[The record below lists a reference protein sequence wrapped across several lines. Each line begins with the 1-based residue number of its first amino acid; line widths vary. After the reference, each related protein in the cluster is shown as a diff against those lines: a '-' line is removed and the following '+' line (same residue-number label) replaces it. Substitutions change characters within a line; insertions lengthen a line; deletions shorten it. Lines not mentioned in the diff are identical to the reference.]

1 LRTVGRR
8 AIYLKVTF
16 SNVSDLAA
24 IAPGE
29 SALVTELHLEP
40 DVAAWLHAV
49 GIGMGERI
57 TVLRRAAFGGPIHV
71 RTSVGGE
78 FAIAR
83 SLARAI
89 ATKP

>member
-1 LRTVGRR
+1 
-8 AIYLKVTF
+8 LKVTF
-16 SNVSDLAA
+16 SNASHLAG

-29 SALVTELHLEP
+29 TALVTALDLEP
-40 DVAAWLHAV
+40 NLAAWLHAV
-49 GIGMGERI
+49 GIGLGERI